1 MKITPLQQYAILG
14 VIAFL
19 GIGFLFYQ
27 FLLKPINNEI
37 KTLQTT
43 RDQKK
48 KDLEEAKRIVAKY
61 VEFKKRADSI
71 QRELE
76 WIQNRIP
83 KSIERAK
90 LLEAASFL
98 QNRSGV
104 FFTGL
109 QFITG
114 AVASKDGSYSEVSMN
129 IRFAT
134 DFKGLLNFLYQVSV
148 SNLFMT
154 IRDLTVTPSTDAEHQ
169 NVTLTASMVLSGIQA
184 KQ

>member
-1 MKITPLQQYAILG
+1 MKITPLQQYLILG

-27 FLLKPINNEI
+27 FMLKPINAQI
-37 KTLQTT
+37 RTLQDT

-48 KDLEEAKRIVAKY
+48 KDLEEAKRIDAKY

-83 KSIERAK
+83 KAIDRTK
-90 LLEAASFL
+90 LLETASFL

-104 FFTGL
+104 LFTSF
-109 QFITG
+109 QFLTG
-114 AVASKDGSYSEVSMN
+114 ASQSMDRSYV
-129 IRFAT
+129 
-134 DFKGLLNFLYQVSV
+134 
-148 SNLFMT
+148 
-154 IRDLTVTPSTDAEHQ
+154 
-169 NVTLTASMVLSGIQA
+169 
-184 KQ
+184 